1 MNLEVPKKKLRRTI
15 LGTKSC
21 KAILPLF
28 VLLMVAQFTLAAVN
42 CMARQS
48 KDIILVLDTS
58 MSMIGRAGGKDILG
72 DVKRSISDYIDQVE
86 DGDRVT
92 FVTFDTDVRIYPA
105 VIVDDDNDR
114 DILKKYIT
122 MTDAT
127 GLWTYTYKMITK
139 VLGSAETLGQKDGRQ
154 TEIVIMTDAIDDPPP
169 GDKKFDFVD
178 FAKKYGKKSKLW
190 VYVLSFTP
198 GMKSEAAQKMEKD
211 LGLISDNV
219 KVIQADDPEKGKQEL
234 IQDEQKKEAEG
245 RNILIPIII
254 AGACILLVLAILF
267 FVKRLSDLKVVGKLE
282 YWNNEIIEPYM
293 QHYDLARRPSREIMI
308 GKGLGC
314 VVNVRD
320 ITIKAPIMIKA
331 IRHEGAIRMKLVDN
345 DNARV
350 EMVNRQADG
359 LLQDG
364 DIFKVG
370 NYTFKY
376 FAS

>member
-1 MNLEVPKKKLRRTI
+1 MGR
-15 LGTKSC
+15 KSC
-21 KAILPLF
+21 KAIAPLI
-28 VLLMVAQFTLAAVN
+28 VLLLAAQFTLAAVN
-42 CMARQS
+42 CLARQS
-48 KDIILVLDTS
+48 KDLILVLDTS
-58 MSMIGRAGGKDILG
+58 MSMIGRAGGKDILN
-72 DVKRSISDYIDQVE
+72 DVKRSISDYIDRVE

-92 FVTFDTDVRIYPA
+92 FVTFDTDVKIYPT
-105 VIVDDDNDR
+105 VIIDDDNDR

-122 MTDAT
+122 MTEAT
-127 GLWTYTYKMITK
+127 GLWTYTFKMITK
-139 VLGSAETLGQKDGRQ
+139 VLESAENIDKKDGRQ

-169 GDKKFDFVD
+169 GDKKFDFVE

-190 VYVLSFTP
+190 VYVLSFSP
-198 GMKSEAAQKMEKD
+198 AMKSEAAKKMEKD

-219 KVIQADDPEKGKQEL
+219 KVIQTGEPEKGKEEL
-234 IQDEQKKEAEG
+234 IQDEKKREAEG
-245 RNILIPIII
+245 RSVLIPIII

-267 FVKRLSDLKVVGKLE
+267 FVKRLADLKVVGRLE

-293 QHYDLARRPSREIMI
+293 QRFDLARKPSREIMI

-314 VVNVRD
+314 LVNVRD
-320 ITIKAPIMIKA
+320 ISIKKPIMIKA
-331 IRHEGAIRMKLVDN
+331 VRHEGTVRMKLVDSESS
-345 DNARV
+345 RV

>member
-1 MNLEVPKKKLRRTI
+1 
-15 LGTKSC
+15 
-21 KAILPLF
+21 
-28 VLLMVAQFTLAAVN
+28 MVAQFTLATDGAL
-42 CMARQS
+42 ARQS
-48 KDIILVLDTS
+48 RDVILVLDTS
-58 MSMIGRAGGKDILG
+58 MSMIGRAGGKDILN

-92 FVTFDTDVRIYPA
+92 FVTFDTDVRIYPT

-122 MTDAT
+122 MTEAT
-127 GLWTYTYKMITK
+127 GMWTYTYKMITK
-139 VLGSAETLGQKDGRQ
+139 VLEAADTLNKKDGRQ
-154 TEIVIMTDAIDDPPP
+154 TKIIIMTDAIDDPPP
-169 GDKKFDFVD
+169 GDKKFDFAD
-178 FAKKYGKKSKLW
+178 FAKKYGKKSNMW
-190 VYVLSFTP
+190 VYVLSFTQ
-198 GMKSEAAQKMEKD
+198 GMKSEAAKKMEKD
-211 LGLISDNV
+211 LGLISENV
-219 KVIQADDPEKGKQEL
+219 KIIQTKEPEQGKQEL
-234 IQDEQKKEAEG
+234 IQEEKKEEMAS

-267 FVKRLSDLKVVGKLE
+267 FVKRLSDLKVAGKLE
-282 YWNNEIIEPYM
+282 YWNNEIIEPYT
-293 QHYDLARRPSREIMI
+293 QHFDLARRPAREVMI

-320 ITIKAPIMIKA
+320 ISIKSPIMIKA
-331 IRHEGAIRMKLVDN
+331 VRHEGSVRMKLLDN
-345 DNARV
+345 ENARI

-376 FAS
+376 FSA